1 MYESIPAPAH
11 VAAFRFA
18 GKLTGDDY
26 DRCIAEVET
35 RLAAFRRIGMFCDL
49 TAMTGL
55 SAEALGKDLRYALG
69 KLGEYDRFARAAL
82 ISERGWLDR
91 VSGFAGRLLPDTE
104 VRTFAAGEQAEA
116 IAWAGAFASL
126 DANAGGTA
134 PAA

>member
-18 GKLTGDDY
+18 GTLTGDDY
-26 DRCIAEVET
+26 DRCIAEIET

-55 SAEALGKDLRYALG
+55 TAQALGKDLRYALG

-82 ISERGWLDR
+82 ISERDWLDR
-91 VSGFAGRLLPDTE
+91 VSALAGRLLPDTE
-104 VRTFAAGEQAEA
+104 VRAFAAGQQAEA
-116 IAWAGAFASL
+116 IAWAGGFATL
-126 DANAGGTA
+126 DGGA
-134 PAA
+134 PGSD